1 MYQFKTLS
9 NGIRVVAE
17 KIDGLRSVSIGIWV
31 GNGSRYENKEENGI
45 SHFIEHM
52 LFKGTKHRTAAEI
65 ARAID
70 SIGGQIDAFTGR
82 EYTCFYTKTLDAH
95 ANVALDVLSE
105 MIFCPTL
112 DAGDMSLERQVIG
125 EEIRMYEDSPEDLVY
140 DLSSAAVW
148 GDTPMGR
155 TILGTYE
162 SLENITPDTMRAYM
176 LSHYTNKNLIIS
188 VSGNYGDDFFDM
200 LEKYFGS
207 KKISDTAPLLPDA
220 VYRSGQ
226 TLIKTKDIEQVQL
239 VVTFKGIDIMDSG
252 VYSLLAMNNVFG
264 CGMSSR
270 LFQNIRE
277 KRGLVY
283 SISAGHSAYLGTGV
297 FDIAAGMRPESL
309 PEVAELISKEINA
322 IKRDKLSRDEVEKSK
337 EQLRGSY
344 ILASESTGA
353 RMQGAGRSLLVGKP
367 IYTQEEVLAQID
379 AVSAE
384 SVADMIDRV
393 LDTSTLCLAAVGP
406 VTELNSLFSCGEI
419 RLKS

>member
-1 MYQFKTLS
+1 MYQFRTLQ

-17 KIDGLRSVSIGIWV
+17 RIDYLKSVSIGIWV
-31 GNGSRYENKEENGI
+31 GNGSRYEAKEENGI

-52 LFKGTKHRTAAEI
+52 LFKGTENRSAAEI
-65 ARAID
+65 AHAID

-95 ANVALDVLSE
+95 AHIALDVLSE
-105 MIFCPTL
+105 MIFRPTL
-112 DAGDMSLERQVIG
+112 DKNDMALERQVIG

-162 SLENITPDTMRAYM
+162 SLDGITPEIMRAYM
-176 LSHYTNKNLIIS
+176 QSHYTSKNLIIS

-207 KKISDTAPLLPDA
+207 EKISNTAPPLPGA
-220 VYRSGQ
+220 VYRNGQ
-226 TLIKTKDIEQVQL
+226 KLIRTKDIEQVQL
-239 VVTFKGIDIMDSG
+239 VASFKGIDIMDEG
-252 VYSLLAMNNVFG
+252 VYNLLVMNNVFG
-264 CGMSSR
+264 FGMSSR

-309 PEVAELISKEINA
+309 SEVAELISKEIKT
-322 IKRDKLSRDEVEKSK
+322 IKRDKLTREEVEKSK
-337 EQLRGSY
+337 EQLKGSY

-353 RMQGAGRSLLVGKP
+353 RMQGAGRALLVGKP
-367 IYTQEEVLAQID
+367 IYTQEEVLAQIN
-379 AVSAE
+379 AVNTDTVAE
-384 SVADMIDRV
+384 MIDRV
-393 LDTSTLCLAAVGP
+393 LDTDTMCLSAVGQ
-406 VTELNSLFSCGEI
+406 VESLDNLFVF
-419 RLKS
+419 

>member
-17 KIDGLRSVSIGIWV
+17 KINSLRSVSIGIWV
-31 GNGSRYENKEENGI
+31 GNGSRYEAKEENGI

-52 LFKGTKHRTAAEI
+52 LFKGTENRSSAEI

-95 ANVALDVLSE
+95 AHIALDVLSE
-105 MIFCPTL
+105 MIFRPTL
-112 DAGDMSLERQVIG
+112 DANDMALERQVIG

-162 SLENITPDTMRAYM
+162 SLANITPDIMRAYM
-176 LSHYTNKNLIIS
+176 QSHYTNKNLIIS
-188 VSGNYGDDFFDM
+188 VAGNYGDDFFDM

-207 KKISDTAPLLPDA
+207 QSIAEIAPPLPDA
-220 VYRSGQ
+220 VYRNGQ
-226 TLIKTKDIEQVQL
+226 TMIKTKDTEQVQL
-239 VVTFKGIDIMDSG
+239 VMTFRGIDIMDKG
-252 VYSLLAMNNVFG
+252 VYSILAMNNVFG
-264 CGMSSR
+264 FGMSSR

-277 KRGLVY
+277 QRGLVY
-283 SISAGHSAYLGTGV
+283 SISAGHSAYLGAGV

-309 PEVAELISKEINA
+309 GEVAELISKEINT
-322 IKRDKLSRDEVEKSK
+322 IKRDKLSKDEVEKSK
-337 EQLRGSY
+337 EQLKGSY

-379 AVSAE
+379 AVDTQ

-393 LDTSTLCLAAVGP
+393 LDKDTLCLSAVGP
-406 VTELNSLFSCGEI
+406 LDSLDNLFDL
-419 RLKS
+419 R